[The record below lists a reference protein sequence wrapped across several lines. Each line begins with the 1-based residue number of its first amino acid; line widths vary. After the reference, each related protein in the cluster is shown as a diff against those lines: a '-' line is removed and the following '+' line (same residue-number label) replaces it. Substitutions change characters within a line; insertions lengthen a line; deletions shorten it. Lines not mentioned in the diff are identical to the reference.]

1 MILLELFHGT
11 IPCYVRQ
18 GEAVRTSVN
27 VFPFT
32 SQKIRKKS
40 DVISVER
47 RTQRR
52 VGFCYTPSTILGG
65 RHNVR
70 GMGVTKRGVSLISL
84 FAVMMLVIASC
95 GGSDGADPT
104 ATVEQAAVA
113 TATVETAAEPTATDE
128 PEPTATATEE
138 PEPTATATPEPAGQV
153 TVDAL
158 WFSQDATNVY
168 GGTSTVR
175 VTVKPNDS
183 GELRVGFFESEVGGS
198 GPQWRAAGWMAVIT
212 ASLLLGED
220 PSKYEFSFDVT
231 GRIDGPS
238 AGALMTA
245 AVLAGFLGHEIDPSI
260 TMTGTIN
267 PDGTVGPVGGIPH
280 KIAGAAEA
288 GKTVVLVPGGQRFDY
303 DYALAQS
310 VDLVQVGTQNGV
322 EVRLVPDIYSVY
334 TALTGE
340 TLPTIESS
348 GQASMPP
355 AAFDKLR
362 ASATGWYARYQSE
375 RSNFQA
381 LPATV
386 QEYRV
391 DLIDLADYY
400 AAEADRLLAEGQVS
414 NAFRSA
420 WTAAGIARVATQA
433 AELDNLY
440 ETVGIDPMIARLE
453 STQAAE
459 KRLNAVTQK
468 IDAERPRTATDSVAI
483 MDAASNL
490 SVAQGLIFE
499 AQTAIADLQYTEYTE
514 DDILAAIYA
523 AAFNYALADIYL
535 DLAEDTMSIGLG
547 FGSSPAPS
555 QAVLD
560 AISSTLRRGAEA
572 NITYFETL
580 IVEPWAQTNG
590 VSADVAK
597 YYFQQADTDYL
608 TAVSAITGAE
618 LLTSSMMRPEAQAT
632 MWLGA
637 SMTAYSNSAAVI
649 AKYYSLGAQVDE
661 FGSVT
666 GYDRSTALADMLDL
680 ADDRAKQWL
689 NGVAGEEP
697 VPSLYYYENAR
708 ILRQGTPEDQ
718 LEALRDFWQSTVL
731 SEVLAI
737 FASSE

>member
-1 MILLELFHGT
+1 
-11 IPCYVRQ
+11 
-18 GEAVRTSVN
+18 
-27 VFPFT
+27 
-32 SQKIRKKS
+32 
-40 DVISVER
+40 
-47 RTQRR
+47 
-52 VGFCYTPSTILGG
+52 
-65 RHNVR
+65 
-70 GMGVTKRGVSLISL
+70 
-84 FAVMMLVIASC
+84 MMLVIVSC
-95 GGSDGADPT
+95 GGSEEADPT
-104 ATVEQAAVA
+104 ATVAQAAAV
-113 TATVETAAEPTATDE
+113 TATTDTAVEATPTVESEP
-128 PEPTATATEE
+128 TATEE
-138 PEPTATATPEPAGQV
+138 PEPTATPTPTGPV

-175 VTVKPNDS
+175 VSVKPNDS
-183 GELRVGFFESEVGGS
+183 GELRIGFFESEVGGS

-220 PSKYEFSFDVT
+220 PSKYEFSFDVA

-245 AVLAGFLGHEIDPSI
+245 AVLAGFLGHEIDPSV

-280 KIAGAAEA
+280 KIVGAAEA
-288 GKTVVLVPGGQRFDY
+288 GKTLVLVPGGQRFDY
-303 DYALAQS
+303 DYALGQS
-310 VDLVQVGTQNGV
+310 VDLVQVGSTNGV
-322 EVRLVPDIYSVY
+322 EVRLVPDIYTVY

-340 TLPTIESS
+340 TLPTIAST

-362 ASATGWYARYQSE
+362 ASATDWYARYQAE
-375 RSNFQA
+375 RSNFTA

-391 DLIDLADYY
+391 DLINLADYY
-400 AAEADRLLAEGQVS
+400 AGEADRLLAEGQVS

-420 WTAAGIARVATQA
+420 WTAAGIAKVATQA

-453 STQAAE
+453 ATQAAE
-459 KRLNAVTQK
+459 TRLSAVTQR

-490 SVAQGLIFE
+490 SVAQGLIVE
-499 AQTAIADLQYTEYTE
+499 AQVAIDDLQYTEYTE
-514 DDILAAIYA
+514 DDILTAIYA
-523 AAFNYALADIYL
+523 AAFNYALADVYL
-535 DLAEDTMSIGLG
+535 DLAEDTMSVGLG

-555 QAVLD
+555 QEVLD
-560 AISSTLRRGAEA
+560 AIAGTLRRGAEA

-608 TAVSAITGAE
+608 TAVSAINGAE
-618 LLTSSMMRPEAQAT
+618 LLAGSMMRPEAQST

-637 SMTAYSNSAAVI
+637 SMTAYSTSAAVI

-661 FGSVT
+661 FGYVT

-680 ADDRAKQWL
+680 ADGRAKQWL
-689 NGVAGEEP
+689 SGVASEEP

-708 ILRQGTPEDQ
+708 ILRNGTAEDQ

-737 FASSE
+737 FVAEADGE

>member
-1 MILLELFHGT
+1 M
-11 IPCYVRQ
+11 V
-18 GEAVRTSVN
+18 
-27 VFPFT
+27 
-32 SQKIRKKS
+32 
-40 DVISVER
+40 
-47 RTQRR
+47 
-52 VGFCYTPSTILGG
+52 
-65 RHNVR
+65 
-70 GMGVTKRGVSLISL
+70 KRGVSLISL
-84 FAVMMLVIASC
+84 FVVMMLVIASC

-104 ATVEQAAVA
+104 ATVEQAAVG
-113 TATVETAAEPTATDE
+113 TATTEPVAEP
-128 PEPTATATEE
+128 TATEE
-138 PEPTATATPEPAGQV
+138 PEPTATATAEPEPTATATPEPAAGPV

-220 PSKYEFSFDVT
+220 PSKYEFSFDVA

-245 AVLAGFLGHEIDPSI
+245 AVLAGFLGHEIDPTM

-310 VDLVQVGTQNGV
+310 VDLVQVGVQNGV

-340 TLPTIESS
+340 TLPTIESA

-362 ASATGWYARYQSE
+362 ASATDWYARYQSE
-375 RSNFQA
+375 RSNFLA
-381 LPATV
+381 LPAHV
-386 QEYRV
+386 QEYRI
-391 DLIDLADYY
+391 DLIGLADYY
-400 AAEADRLLAEGQVS
+400 AGEADRLLAEGQVS

-420 WTAAGIARVATQA
+420 WTAAGIAKVATQA

-440 ETVGIDPMIARLE
+440 ETVGLDPMIARLE
-453 STQAAE
+453 STQSAE
-459 KRLNAVTQK
+459 TRLSAVTQR
-468 IDAERPRTATDSVAI
+468 IDAERPRSATDSVAI

-499 AQTAIADLQYTEYTE
+499 AQTAIADLEFTEYTE
-514 DDILAAIYA
+514 DDILTAVYA
-523 AAFNYALADIYL
+523 AAFNYALADVYL

-555 QAVLD
+555 QEVLE

-608 TAVSAITGAE
+608 TAVSAINGAE
-618 LLTSSMMRPEAQAT
+618 LLAGSMLRPEAQAT

-661 FGSVT
+661 FGYVT

-708 ILRQGTPEDQ
+708 ILRQGTAEDQ